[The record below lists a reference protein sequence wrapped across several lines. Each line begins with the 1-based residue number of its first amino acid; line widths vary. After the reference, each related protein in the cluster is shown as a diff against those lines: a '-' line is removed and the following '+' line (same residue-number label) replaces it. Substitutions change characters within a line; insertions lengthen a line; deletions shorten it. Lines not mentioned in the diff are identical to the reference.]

1 MPIAFMNSWQ
11 KIILDEIAV
20 VIMAG
25 FIIIY
30 NIIIIGI
37 QRQSELCLALQMVR

>member
-1 MPIAFMNSWQ
+1 MNSSQ
-11 KIILDEIAV
+11 KSIQDAIAV
-20 VIMAG
+20 VIVAG

-37 QRQSELCLALQMVR
+37 QRQHELCLALKMEG